1 MRELEQDLSLQ
12 YPHGLPVGQLQFAC
26 ELFAHVSTNVADRSQ
41 HILCLCTHH
50 SMPTKIDALWK
61 FMKGALHKMR
71 ATYMNGHAAELCA
84 PAHHCSM
91 SSMAKS
97 CTCAYIQAGKMREA
111 RGLGIKLGGLGFGF
125 PSSMTDQHTN
135 IMRTM
140 TKPRST
146 ASFRIA

>member
-1 MRELEQDLSLQ
+1 MMADYPSFFRKQLQTYGEYTQQFLSL
-12 YPHGLPVGQLQFAC
+12 
-26 ELFAHVSTNVADRSQ
+26 
-41 HILCLCTHH
+41 
-50 SMPTKIDALWK
+50 
-61 FMKGALHKMR
+61 
-71 ATYMNGHAAELCA
+71 
-84 PAHHCSM
+84 
-91 SSMAKS
+91 
-97 CTCAYIQAGKMREA
+97 QAGKMREA